1 MLYARASAGSR
12 FGQWFMVAPPLTIS
26 EAEKMKVTYVFG
38 FQIAD
43 AAIVPRAH
51 VLSYG
56 IS

>member
-51 VLSYG
+51 VLPYG